1 MLIANMYQESI
12 NPSQNRVK
20 TTPLQL
26 FNRIKGGNIL
36 IESDFHLTDYE
47 SFLNLWF
54 SYIENSAV

>member
-1 MLIANMYQESI
+1 MYQESI